1 MAAVLRAL
9 ARRGPRPPPSR
20 LELTPPLATF
30 CPPAAIVDKTRHS
43 AFAEPGL
50 IDHLRQRKADA
61 LIVSGSETD
70 VCVLATVLDAVDIG
84 FRVIVVRHAVCS
96 SSDEGHEMLMRLYH
110 TRYTEQI
117 ETADAEAILSRWE

>member
-1 MAAVLRAL
+1 M
-9 ARRGPRPPPSR
+9 
-20 LELTPPLATF
+20 PPLATL
-30 CPPAAIVDKTRHS
+30 CPSATIVDKTRSS

-50 IDHLRQRKADA
+50 IDHLRQREADT

-84 FRVIVVRHAVCS
+84 FRVIVVRDAVCS

-117 ETADAEAILSRWE
+117 RPEYPAGVPRRSPDPAGGSASADCPPRA

>member
-1 MAAVLRAL
+1 MTAAAGGSF
-9 ARRGPRPPPSR
+9 AAQRPLSTRHAIPPS
-20 LELTPPLATF
+20 PSPG
-30 CPPAAIVDKTRHS
+30 
-43 AFAEPGL
+43 GL
-50 IDHLRQRKADA
+50 IDHLRQREADA

-84 FRVIVVRHAVCS
+84 YRVIVVRDAICS

-117 ETADAEAILSRWE
+117 ETANAEAILARWG

>member
-1 MAAVLRAL
+1 MSTRRAI
-9 ARRGPRPPPSR
+9 PPSPNR
-20 LELTPPLATF
+20 
-30 CPPAAIVDKTRHS
+30 
-43 AFAEPGL
+43 GL

-61 LIVSGSETD
+61 LIASGSETD

-84 FRVIVVRHAVCS
+84 FRVIVVRDAVCS

>member
-1 MAAVLRAL
+1 M
-9 ARRGPRPPPSR
+9 
-20 LELTPPLATF
+20 T
-30 CPPAAIVDKTRHS
+30 IIDKTRYS

-50 IDHLRQRKADA
+50 ITHLCRREADT

-84 FRVIVVRHAVCS
+84 YRVIVVRDAICS
-96 SSDEGHEMLMRLYH
+96 SSDEGDEMLMRLYH

-117 ETADAEAILSRWE
+117 ETADAETFLGRWE

>member
-1 MAAVLRAL
+1 MRPKRPKFPRDPLL
-9 ARRGPRPPPSR
+9 APPYVPTRRLFAR
-20 LELTPPLATF
+20 
-30 CPPAAIVDKTRHS
+30 S
-43 AFAEPGL
+43 ARFLHGGE
-50 IDHLRQRKADA
+50 ADA

-70 VCVLATVLDAVDIG
+70 VCVLATMLDAVDIG
-84 FRVIVVRHAVCS
+84 FRVIVVRDAVCS